1 MRDFAMMALAGS
13 IAGANFGAEG
23 SAHGGQDPFT
33 AAAISMQSYQ
43 PGADPRQSSPYG
55 ADFGDFGYGG
65 FGVDAP
71 GAPLAPMAGA
81 PHPPPP
87 VGHPHGGAPPNPHPH
102 ELARVW
108 HEHHARQHHEHL
120 MAQHQM
126 HRELL
131 LDPNKYSRL
140 KVERYSFTLIQ
151 AFAFGTPDD
160 LNTTLQPAC
169 KMRPDRI
176 VTNIPIP
183 FMMEMD
189 TLQVSNVNVL
199 IGSGEDAWTY
209 NPQAQNVVLQL
220 PTVEP
225 AFRVTL
231 TGFYTGVYPSGYQNG
246 NPFNFRTGLQGWAV
260 LAGNG

>member
-13 IAGANFGAEG
+13 IAGANFGAEAYASYPPVSMESYSYG
-23 SAHGGQDPFT
+23 SDP
-33 AAAISMQSYQ
+33 A
-43 PGADPRQSSPYG
+43 QSSPYG

-71 GAPLAPMAGA
+71 AAALVPPLQHPGGMPAAIMHA
-81 PHPPPP
+81 PPP
-87 VGHPHGGAPPNPHPH
+87 APPAPHPH
-102 ELARVW
+102 EVARVW
-108 HEHHARQHHEHL
+108 HEHHRRMHHEHL

-140 KVERYSFTLIQ
+140 KVERYSFTLLQ
-151 AFAFGTPDD
+151 AFVFGTPDD

>member
-1 MRDFAMMALAGS
+1 MRDFAMMALAGT

-23 SAHGGQDPFT
+23 TAHADPFT
-33 AAAISMQSYQ
+33 AASVSMQSYQ
-43 PGADPRQSSPYG
+43 PGSDPRQSSPYG
-55 ADFGDFGYGG
+55 ADFGENFGYGG

-71 GAPLAPMAGA
+71 MVQAPGG
-81 PHPPPP
+81 HPAPP
-87 VGHPHGGAPPNPHPH
+87 VAHERPAPPAPHPH

-140 KVERYSFTLIQ
+140 KVERYSFTLLQ
-151 AFAFGTPDD
+151 AFTFGQNDD

-199 IGSGEDAWTY
+199 IGSGEDAYVY

-231 TGFYTGVYPSGYQNG
+231 TGYYTGVYPTGYQSG

>member
-1 MRDFAMMALAGS
+1 MSRDFAMMALCGAIGS
-13 IAGANFGAEG
+13 GASFGAEG
-23 SAHGGQDPFT
+23 SDPYT
-33 AAAISMQSYQ
+33 AASVSMQSYQ

-65 FGVDAP
+65 FGVDAAPVVQAP
-71 GAPLAPMAGA
+71 GAHPAPPMA
-81 PHPPPP
+81 H
-87 VGHPHGGAPPNPHPH
+87 HAPPAPPAPHPH

-151 AFAFGTPDD
+151 SFTFGSAAD

-183 FMMEMD
+183 FMMELD

-199 IGSGEDAWTY
+199 IGSGEDAWVY

-231 TGFYTGVYPSGYQNG
+231 TGFYTGVYPGGYQAG
-246 NPFNFRTGLQGWAV
+246 HPFNFRTGLQGWAV

>member
-1 MRDFAMMALAGS
+1 MSNHRDFAMMALMGS

-23 SAHGGQDPFT
+23 SAQAAQDPFT
-33 AAAISMQSYQ
+33 AACVSMQSYQ
-43 PGADPRQSSPYG
+43 PGADPRQASPYG

-65 FGVDAP
+65 FGVD
-71 GAPLAPMAGA
+71 
-81 PHPPPP
+81 PP
-87 VGHPHGGAPPNPHPH
+87 VVQHPGSPAPPHMAAPPAPPAPHPH

-151 AFAFGTPDD
+151 AFAFATADD

-183 FMMEMD
+183 FMMELD

>member
-1 MRDFAMMALAGS
+1 MSQHRDFAMMALMGA

-23 SAHGGQDPFT
+23 TAQADPFT
-33 AAAISMQSYQ
+33 AASVSMQSYQ
-43 PGADPRQSSPYG
+43 PGADPRQASPYG

-65 FGVDAP
+65 FGVDAIPAPVVQSP
-71 GAPLAPMAGA
+71 GAGA
-81 PHPPPP
+81 MVVDHGHHP
-87 VGHPHGGAPPNPHPH
+87 APPNPHPH

-151 AFAFGTPDD
+151 AFVFGTPDD

>member
-1 MRDFAMMALAGS
+1 MRDFAMMALAGT

-23 SAHGGQDPFT
+23 TAHADPFT
-33 AAAISMQSYQ
+33 AASVSMQSYQ
-43 PGADPRQSSPYG
+43 PGSDPRQSSPYG

-71 GAPLAPMAGA
+71 MVQAPGGHPAPPDAHGAPPAPPA
-81 PHPPPP
+81 PHPP
-87 VGHPHGGAPPNPHPH
+87 

-140 KVERYSFTLIQ
+140 KVERYSFTLLQ
-151 AFAFGTPDD
+151 AFTFGQNDD

-231 TGFYTGVYPSGYQNG
+231 TGFYTGVYPSGYQSG

>member
-1 MRDFAMMALAGS
+1 MRDFAMMALAGT

-23 SAHGGQDPFT
+23 TAHADPFT
-33 AAAISMQSYQ
+33 AASVSMQSYQ
-43 PGADPRQSSPYG
+43 PGSDPRQSSPYG

-71 GAPLAPMAGA
+71 MVQAPGG
-81 PHPPPP
+81 HPAPP
-87 VGHPHGGAPPNPHPH
+87 VAH
-102 ELARVW
+102 ERPA
-108 HEHHARQHHEHL
+108 HHARQHHEHL

-140 KVERYSFTLIQ
+140 KVERYSFTLLQ
-151 AFAFGTPDD
+151 AFTFGQNDD

-231 TGFYTGVYPSGYQNG
+231 TGYYTGVYPTGYQSG

-260 LAGNG
+260 LAGNC

>member
-1 MRDFAMMALAGS
+1 MRDFAMMALAGT

-23 SAHGGQDPFT
+23 TAHADPFT
-33 AAAISMQSYQ
+33 AASVSMQSYQ
-43 PGADPRQSSPYG
+43 PGSDPRQSSPYG
-55 ADFGDFGYGG
+55 ADFGDFGYGN

-71 GAPLAPMAGA
+71 GVIAPPLQHPGGAPLAMHHA
-81 PHPPPP
+81 
-87 VGHPHGGAPPNPHPH
+87 APPAPPAPHPH

-140 KVERYSFTLIQ
+140 KVERYSFTLLQ
-151 AFAFGTPDD
+151 AFTFGTPDD

-231 TGFYTGVYPSGYQNG
+231 TGFYTGVWPTGYGSG
-246 NPFNFRTGLQGWAV
+246 NPFNFRLGLQGWAV

>member
-1 MRDFAMMALAGS
+1 MRDFAMMALAGT
-13 IAGANFGAEG
+13 IAGAHFGYEPPPAT
-23 SAHGGQDPFT
+23 DPYT
-33 AAAISMQSYQ
+33 AASVSMQSYAA
-43 PGADPRQSSPYG
+43 GADPRQSSPYG

-65 FGVDAP
+65 FGVDPVPAP
-71 GAPLAPMAGA
+71 VVQ
-81 PHPPPP
+81 HPGSP
-87 VGHPHGGAPPNPHPH
+87 APPMLHAPPAPPAPHPH

-108 HEHHARQHHEHL
+108 HEHHARMQHEHL

-151 AFAFGTPDD
+151 SFVFGTPAD

-183 FMMEMD
+183 FMMELD

-199 IGSGEDAWTY
+199 IGSGEDAWVY

-231 TGFYTGVYPSGYQNG
+231 TGFYTGTYPAGYQAG

>member
-1 MRDFAMMALAGS
+1 MRDFAMMALAGT

-23 SAHGGQDPFT
+23 TAHADPFT
-33 AAAISMQSYQ
+33 AASVSMQSYQ
-43 PGADPRQSSPYG
+43 PGSDPRQSSPYG
-55 ADFGDFGYGG
+55 ADFGDYGNFGYGG

-71 GAPLAPMAGA
+71 MVQAPGG
-81 PHPPPP
+81 HPAPP
-87 VGHPHGGAPPNPHPH
+87 VAHGAPPAPHAPHPH

-151 AFAFGTPDD
+151 AFTFGASDD

-225 AFRVTL
+225 AYRVTL
-231 TGFYTGVYPSGYQNG
+231 TGFYTGVWPTGYGSG
-246 NPFNFRTGLQGWAV
+246 NPFNFRLGLQGWAV